1 MKGIKAEGIIIRR
14 INVGEADRILTIL
27 TRSEGKIRVKAKGVR
42 KINSRKGGN
51 TEIFNRVKFTTAK
64 GKNID
69 IITEIETLSS
79 YAGLRHNLMLI
90 GTAFHLCELVEKL
103 LPEHQENP
111 LVYEFL
117 VGIVNNLSK
126 TKPDRTK
133 LSDLVKNFE
142 TRLLMLLGFGLPQ
155 DLTQKGL
162 VDHIELILERPL
174 KSRTFLN
181 LIYVQK

>member
-14 INVGEADRILTIL
+14 INSGEADRILTIL

-42 KINSRKGGN
+42 KLNSRKGGN
-51 TEIFNRVKFTTAK
+51 TEIFNRVKFTTVK

-79 YAGLRHNLMLI
+79 YSGLRHNLMLI
-90 GTAFHLCELVEKL
+90 GTAFHLCELIEKL
-103 LPEHQENP
+103 LPEHQENN
-111 LVYEFL
+111 LAYEL
-117 VGIVNNLSK
+117 LIGIVDNLSQA
-126 TKPDRTK
+126 KPDKTK
-133 LSDLVKNFE
+133 LSTIVKSFE
-142 TRLLMLLGFGLPQ
+142 TELLTILGFGLPQ
-155 DLTQKGL
+155 HLTQKEL

-181 LIYVQK
+181 RIYLQK